1 VNYVESTRDLF
12 CANRDFIASA
22 LSEMAMPWTPV
33 PVEGGY
39 FLMADITAC
48 SDLIPDVYKNS
59 HEYEPDN
66 GSTPVKKYHLNMP
79 DGKIP
84 LDLAFCRWMA
94 IEKGVVMMPNSFF
107 YHKNSPTMTD
117 KYVRLAICK
126 ERKSTEAAINKLRTA
141 LD

>member
-1 VNYVESTRDLF
+1 
-12 CANRDFIASA
+12 
-22 LSEMAMPWTPV
+22 
-33 PVEGGY
+33 
-39 FLMADITAC
+39 MADITAC
-48 SDLIPDVYKNS
+48 TDLIPDKYKNT
-59 HEYEPDN
+59 HDYEPEEIEGAPIN
-66 GSTPVKKYHLNMP
+66 KYRLNMP

-117 KYVRLAICK
+117 SYVRLAICK
-126 ERKSTEAAINKLRTA
+126 DRKSTEAAIAKLRTA